1 MFKGEYR
8 HNLDSKNRIII
19 PAKLRSELGATF
31 VVSKGLD
38 GCLSIYTN
46 QEWERRINQ
55 ILALPS
61 TKREVRMY
69 IRSIAAKA
77 IDAECDSMG
86 RIQLSN
92 ALKEDAK
99 LDKSCVIIGA
109 GDHVEIWASD
119 AWDKYYSDA
128 SDVLEDVL
136 EGLTEFM

>member
-46 QEWERRINQ
+46 QEWEKRINQ
-55 ILALPS
+55 ILTLPS

-69 IRSIAAKA
+69 IRSVAAKA
-77 IDAECDSMG
+77 IDVECDSMG

-92 ALKEDAK
+92 ALKKDAK

-119 AWDKYYSDA
+119 AWDQYYSDA
-128 SDVLEDVL
+128 SEVLEDVL